1 MSNSKQSDDDT
12 VPTVANPFRRDEKPN
27 LRVPGQV
34 DTAPGAYEET
44 LNDAHALQERP
55 FVSAGINNIQRQHLK
70 GRMTIWERIR
80 VLTDEE
86 LRGEVWALEN
96 GDKSAQPRRS
106 SSPRF

>member
-1 MSNSKQSDDDT
+1 MSNSKQSDDDI

-55 FVSAGINNIQRQHLK
+55 FVSEIAGNAS
-70 GRMTIWERIR
+70 R
-80 VLTDEE
+80 VVPLALVT
-86 LRGEVWALEN
+86 WAL
-96 GDKSAQPRRS
+96 KW
-106 SSPRF
+106 